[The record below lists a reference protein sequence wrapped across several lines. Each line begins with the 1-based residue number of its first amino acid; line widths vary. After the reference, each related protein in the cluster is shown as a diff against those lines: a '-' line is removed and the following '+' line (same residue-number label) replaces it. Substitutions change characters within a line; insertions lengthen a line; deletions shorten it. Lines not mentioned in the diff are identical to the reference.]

1 MFTQSMKLKGTVQLN
16 LDHSLTFRGKLYDG
30 TPFDLTV
37 GQYDVQLNEDFKPSK
52 MTVEGFL
59 FVTKESQQADRCYLT
74 LPKPTIQF
82 GRQVTVSEYDLSPPN
97 VKLDDFKAKPGK
109 MVPISPDINVKELE
123 AKVLGKPKK
132 ADEPGKKLKKTVTK
146 KTKATAKSS

>member
-1 MFTQSMKLKGTVQLN
+1 MFAQRMKMKGTIQLN

-37 GQYDVQLNEDFKPSK
+37 GKYDVQLNEDFKPSK
-52 MTVEGFL
+52 MTVDGFL
-59 FVTKESQQADRCYLT
+59 FVMKESQQADRCYLT

-97 VKLDDFKAKPGK
+97 VSLDDFKAKQGRK
-109 MVPISPDINVKELE
+109 VPVSPDINVKELE
-123 AKVLGKPKK
+123 SKVLGTPKK
-132 ADEPGKKLKKTVTK
+132 ADEPGKKLKKTKT
-146 KTKATAKSS
+146 TKAPVKSS